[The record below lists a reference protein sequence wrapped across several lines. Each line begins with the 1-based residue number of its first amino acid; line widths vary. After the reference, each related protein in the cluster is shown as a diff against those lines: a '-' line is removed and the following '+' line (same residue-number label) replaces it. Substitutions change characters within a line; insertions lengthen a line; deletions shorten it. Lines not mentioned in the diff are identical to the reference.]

1 MNFCGA
7 TEPSLLKLA
16 ELLLAAARRDDVDEV
31 ARLLTERRDPDLR
44 DDDGS
49 TALHYAARI
58 GSMRLTE
65 CLLWFGAAPDV
76 REAARFGG
84 ATPFAVA
91 SDAGHLELADALA
104 EAGADVN
111 VQSSLDGATP
121 LHRAARRGDC
131 SMVKLLLSFGADT
144 GLRDNAGNNA
154 SQWAHCAG
162 FRDVL
167 FIVGMPPPSKPLVE
181 EIVTSSLVVLQ
192 QNSLLEQAAGKAA
205 PKKKK
210 KAGKKKK

>member
-1 MNFCGA
+1 MD
-7 TEPSLLKLA
+7 
-16 ELLLAAARRDDVDEV
+16 EL
-31 ARLLTERRDPDLR
+31 ARLLTEHRDPDLR
-44 DDDGS
+44 DDDGA
-49 TALHYAARI
+49 TALHHAARI
-58 GSMRLTE
+58 GSMRLVE

-76 REAARFGG
+76 RESARFGG
-84 ATPFAVA
+84 STPFSIAA
-91 SDAGHLELADALA
+91 DAGHLEVADALA

-121 LHRAARRGDC
+121 LHRAARRGDTT
-131 SMVKLLLSFGADT
+131 MVKLLLSFGADT
-144 GLRDNAGNNA
+144 GLRDNAGHNA
-154 SQWAHCAG
+154 SQYALSAG

-167 FIVGMPPPSKPLVE
+167 FVIGMPPPSKPLVE
-181 EIVTSSLVVLQ
+181 EVVTSSLVVLQ